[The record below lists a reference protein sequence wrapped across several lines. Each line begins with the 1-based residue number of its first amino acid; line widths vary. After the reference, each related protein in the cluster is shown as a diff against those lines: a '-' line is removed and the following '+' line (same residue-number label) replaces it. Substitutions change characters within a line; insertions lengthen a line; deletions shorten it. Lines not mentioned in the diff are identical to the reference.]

1 MTQIIVVTDN
11 NKYIAKLFYSN
22 KKTKCLV
29 GFSGIGIKKREG
41 DGITPRGIFLFNS
54 IYYRHDK
61 VKKPKTSLKCIKL
74 KKNYGWSSDS
84 KDPNY
89 NKIVRT
95 PYKFI
100 HEKLYRKDS
109 LYDIIIPI
117 SYNENGIKKYKGSAI
132 FLHCSDSKKKYT
144 EGCIALEKDTLIDLV
159 KFLSPSSKLII
170 R

>member
-1 MTQIIVVTDN
+1 MTQVIVIKNN
-11 NKYIAKLFYSN
+11 NKYTAKLFYSN

-41 DGITPRGIFLFNS
+41 DGITPKGIFLFNS

-61 VKKPKTSLKCIKL
+61 IEKPKTSLKCIKL
-74 KKNYGWSSDS
+74 NKNYGWSSDS

-89 NKIVRT
+89 NKIIKT
-95 PYKFI
+95 PYKFN
-100 HEKLYRKDS
+100 HEKLYRQDG
-109 LYDIIIPI
+109 LYDLVVPI
-117 SYNENGIKKYKGSAI
+117 TYNEKNKKKNKGSAI
-132 FLHCSDSKKKYT
+132 FLHCNDTKKKFT

-159 KFLSPSSKLII
+159 RFLGPSSKIII